1 MVQLSRQTGY
11 EAHLNDPRELAADV
25 LVSLGMYPRN
35 MASKLFESTRDRRI
49 PNADEN
55 VKSPSA
61 EKAVLGTARRY
72 GLDFESLPVQKKLQ
86 YQAGLIHFTRLRQAL
101 LDEYGY

>member
-1 MVQLSRQTGY
+1 MSRQTGY
-11 EAHLNDPRELAADV
+11 KAHLNDPRELAADV
-25 LVSLGMYPRN
+25 LVASVYTPATLPRN
-35 MASKLFESTRDRRI
+35 CSRASGIERI

-61 EKAVLGTARRY
+61 AKAVVGTARRY
-72 GLDFESLPVQKKLQ
+72 GLDFESLPERKRLQ

-101 LDEYGY
+101 LEEYGY

>member
-1 MVQLSRQTGY
+1 MSRQTGY

-25 LVSLGMYPRN
+25 LVSLGVYPRN
-35 MASKLFESTRDRRI
+35 IASKLFESERDRRI

-61 EKAVLGTARRY
+61 AKAVLGTARRY
-72 GLDFESLPVQKKLQ
+72 GLDFESLPERKRLQ

-101 LDEYGY
+101 LEEYGY